1 MNGPARGRR
10 WKRTD
15 SKDMNREFIFRNAF
29 SRTWKKRGKVKIG
42 GASIRIIWTI
52 GNFPPVFLYVFV
64 CVCGKWVVACLFFFE
79 CPGEETSS
87 FLYILRGKFDT
98 FFHSGNR
105 WVVSFVSLGTK
116 RRRKKKRYL
125 RASPH
130 VKIWIM
136 SIVWS
141 SRHIL
146 EFIHTAFS
154 HTIAAT
160 IFRDKKILLSS
171 RANEDRSFATRAFS
185 LLNFPAP

>member
-1 MNGPARGRR
+1 MN
-10 WKRTD
+10 D
-15 SKDMNREFIFRNAF
+15 REFFPYFYTFSYVYAGNGWSRASFF
-29 SRTWKKRGKVKIG
+29 SRVPWGKKHHHFYTYSYR
-42 GASIRIIWTI
+42 
-52 GNFPPVFLYVFV
+52 N
-64 CVCGKWVVACLFFFE
+64 
-79 CPGEETSS
+79 
-87 FLYILRGKFDT
+87 RGKFDT

-116 RRRKKKRYL
+116 RRRRRKRYL

-136 SIVWS
+136 FIVWS

-146 EFIHTAFS
+146 EFMHTAFS
-154 HTIAAT
+154 HTIGAT
-160 IFRDKKILLSS
+160 IFRDKKTILSS